1 MERTQTIRDFMMQCE
16 CFEYSQ
22 EHYDLM
28 KEAMEAD
35 LMDQF
40 IQNQLF
46 ISENVDSI
54 NTPDGYMFTEGCFME
69 STSEDNLIAIY
80 EKKEEKEQ
88 NIFQKIWAGIKN
100 IFSKIGNFFKR
111 LFGAGKDYKKMYEDL
126 KEKSKDLEERLDET
140 VKKLAKKKQAAQDAG
155 KLVNDKNKEIKKLE
169 EENKK
174 LKEQR
179 DEARNNLESQKKN
192 TKKLK
197 RNLNDVRNEL
207 SDVKS
212 GKNFKGKDYLG
223 ILVGAFIKNPN
234 IDIYGT
240 YMELIYNDILKP
252 AYDRANF
259 PVGRLADIEYKLTT
273 IVDPKKPALNPNAKI
288 DPKVRTLYNLAFAEK
303 IRFKLSKLPD
313 NLYIMNYGDIKTIY
327 NECSKFMDKFTSL
340 NNQTDQKNLNENKIE
355 SIIKL
360 CFKFRT
366 ETIEKG
372 LAIKSL
378 YSNGDITSFNKHINT
393 MQQTQSDLS
402 NKNITNNQNT
412 IKSNSNM
419 DKADTKNLNATLV
432 NIYTSINKSI
442 ALLIPLYRQ
451 YDMYI
456 REVVSQLSG
465 IDAELRKV
473 MNYDAEK
480 NQGNKKKEKNS
491 KYDFS
496 GDDISD
502 AESSQ
507 KEAEQVLADSM
518 KEMRDEAVK
527 NGNVKHASDM

>member
-46 ISENVDSI
+46 ISENADSI

-80 EKKEEKEQ
+80 EKKEEKEK
-88 NIFQKIWAGIKN
+88 NIFQRIWAGIKN

-155 KLVNDKNKEIKKLE
+155 KLVNDKDKEIKKLE

-179 DEARNNLESQKKN
+179 NDARDDLESQKKN

-197 RNLNDVRNEL
+197 RTLKNTKRDL
-207 SDVKS
+207 SDIKD
-212 GKNFKGKDYLG
+212 NIDKGKVKNYLG
-223 ILVGAFIKNPN
+223 VLVSAFIKNPN
-234 IDIYGT
+234 INIYEE
-240 YMELIYNDILKP
+240 YMNLLYNDILKP
-252 AYDRANF
+252 AYERANF
-259 PVGRLADIEYKLTT
+259 PTGRLADMEYKLVT
-273 IVDPKKPALNPNAKI
+273 INDGKEPALAVNSKI
-288 DPKVRTLYNLAFAEK
+288 DPKIRTLYNLAFAESV
-303 IRFKLSKLPD
+303 RFQITNIPENTYLF
-313 NLYIMNYGDIKTIY
+313 NYGDMKIIF
-327 NECSKFMDKFTSL
+327 EMWSKFMNQFTNTASSE
-340 NNQTDQKNLNENKIE
+340 NQSD
-355 SIIKL
+355 IIR
-360 CFKFRT
+360 RT
-366 ETIEKG
+366 FNDIYVKCRKSKEQIVAKG
-372 LAIKSL
+372 LTIKSL
-378 YSNGDITSFNKHINT
+378 YAPGGTDEFTKRINAMQDTQNAVNNKNTNADKDLLQKKSLNDKNNDYINT
-393 MQQTQSDLS
+393 TM
-402 NKNITNNQNT
+402 
-412 IKSNSNM
+412 M
-419 DKADTKNLNATLV
+419 H
-432 NIYTSINKSI
+432 IYTSINKSV
-442 ALLIPLYRQ
+442 ALMIPLYRQ
-451 YDMYI
+451 YDQYI
-456 REVVSQLSG
+456 REVLGSLG
-465 IDAELRKV
+465 ELDNELRQT

-480 NQGNKKKEKNS
+480 NQKNGKKKEKNS
-491 KYDFS
+491 NYDFS
-496 GDDISD
+496 GGNIED

-507 KEAEQVLADSM
+507 KEAEQVLADNM
-518 KEMRDEAVK
+518 KEMKDESAK
-527 NGNVKHASDM
+527 K